1 MKQKKS
7 KIMIVAIWIL
17 LYGCMMCMSSCGSL
31 LYNPSNKAEQTAHK
45 NVNKNDTSI
54 V

>member
-31 LYNPSNKAEQTAHK
+31 LYNPSNKAEKVTVTIKQPIK
-45 NVNKNDTSI
+45 M
-54 V
+54 

>member
-31 LYNPSNKAEQTAHK
+31 LYNPSNKEEQATVTLK
-45 NVNKNDTSI
+45 QPIKM
-54 V
+54 